1 MPSGQRLENKVAIV
15 TGAGTRGEIAG
26 TGQAASIL
34 MAREGA
40 KVLLSDIDIDRAEE
54 TLNTIEKEG
63 GTAKIFIGDV
73 TSEKDCEA
81 MVNESVKQFGKLDI
95 LFNNVGGPGGGMV
108 TEIEEED
115 WHRSIDLNMK
125 SAVMGS
131 KYAIPTME
139 KSGGGSII
147 NLSSIIGLVGYPTGL
162 NAGAFNP
169 YPPSK
174 GAVIQLTKNMAVELA
189 SHKIRVNCICPGFL
203 KTNLTKAYW
212 TNNEKLKFLE
222 DRHPMGRLGDP
233 IEVAYTCLYLAS
245 DESSYVT
252 GIALPVDGGY
262 TAQ

>member
-1 MPSGQRLENKVAIV
+1 MGRLENKVAII
-15 TGAGTRGEIAG
+15 TGAGSGIGRETA
-26 TGQAASIL
+26 IL
-34 MAREGA
+34 FAKNQA
-40 KVLLSDIDIDRAEE
+40 KVVITDINADM
-54 TLNTIEKEG
+54 LNEVVDSIEKENREVISIKSDI
-63 GTAKIFIGDV
+63 TKEDDVAKIIDV
-73 TSEKDCEA
+73 ATDEYGGIDVLINSAGVSARNALPDNATESDIWNKVLN
-81 MVNESVKQFGKLDI
+81 VN
-95 LFNNVGGPGGGMV
+95 
-108 TEIEEED
+108 
-115 WHRSIDLNMK
+115 LNGTYLMSRFAVPVMK
-125 SAVMGS
+125 
-131 KYAIPTME
+131 E
-139 KSGGGSII
+139 GGGSIV

-189 SHKIRVNCICPGFL
+189 AHKIRVNCICPGFL

-212 TNNEKLKFLE
+212 TDKERLKFLE

-233 IEVAYTCLYLAS
+233 IEVAYTCLYLSS